1 MQPPVAY
8 PARRLIT
15 GVAALEIV
23 VPLDLG
29 GEAKMTVSRVVLLA
43 VAATGAWASDTTQA
57 AEWDI
62 AVCVNPGGY
71 AIPFYL
77 ARATTSQILKQAGI
91 RIEWH
96 GDARA
101 CAASGVS
108 IAVYEQTPS
117 DTAAGELARAQPY
130 DSGHVALFYDRVV
143 NSAGPVGVSV
153 LLGHVLAHEIVHM
166 LQDVATHSVRGLMKQ
181 KWNSRDYVEMRHKP
195 LRLTDEDILRIHA
208 GLEKRAAARNSLP
221 LCVQ

>member
-1 MQPPVAY
+1 
-8 PARRLIT
+8 
-15 GVAALEIV
+15 VAALEIV
-23 VPLDLG
+23 VPLGQRRRDQNDGLG
-29 GEAKMTVSRVVLLA
+29 SGTICCSGNGRM
-43 VAATGAWASDTTQA
+43 ATDPAQS
-57 AEWDI
+57 AERDI
-62 AVCVNPGGY
+62 AVCINPGRN

-77 ARATTSQILKQAGI
+77 ARATVSQILKQAGI

-108 IAVYEQTPS
+108 IAIYEQTPA
-117 DTAAGELARAQPY
+117 DTAAGELARAQPF
-130 DSGHVALFYDRVV
+130 DGGHVALFYDRVV
-143 NSAGPVGVSV
+143 NSAGPAGVSR

-166 LQDVATHSVRGLMKQ
+166 LQDVATHSARGLMKQ
-181 KWNSRDYVEMRHKP
+181 KWDSRDYVEMRHKP

-221 LCVQ
+221 LCIQ